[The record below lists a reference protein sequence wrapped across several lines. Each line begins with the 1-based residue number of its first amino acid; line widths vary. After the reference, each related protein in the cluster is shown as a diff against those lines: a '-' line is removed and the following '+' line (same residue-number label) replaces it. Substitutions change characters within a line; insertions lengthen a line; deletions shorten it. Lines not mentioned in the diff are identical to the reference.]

1 MAVYQGARYRTPPL
15 PFGARPVPERRVGPA
30 PIRGHTR
37 VRPVT
42 VVLAGILVAF
52 LLGLVYLTQTLQAGV
67 ANYQIDNLMIERRQL
82 QQELQSEQGEA
93 AQWGSES
100 QVVEWAQQQGLT
112 RLGNRIRVPAK

>member
-1 MAVYQGARYRTPPL
+1 MAVYQGAYRTPPL
-15 PFGARPVPERRVGPA
+15 PFGGRPVAEPRVTRT
-30 PIRGHTR
+30 PIRGRTR
-37 VRPVT
+37 VRPIT
-42 VVLAGILVAF
+42 VVLAGILIAF

-67 ANYQIDNLMIERRQL
+67 ANYQIDNLMIERREL
-82 QQELQSEQGEA
+82 QQQLQSEQGEA

>member
-15 PFGARPVPERRVGPA
+15 PFGARPVAERRVTRIPA
-30 PIRGHTR
+30 RGRTH

-42 VVLAGILVAF
+42 MVLAGILVAF
-52 LLGLVYLTQTLQAGV
+52 LLALVYLTQTLQAGV

-82 QQELQSEQGEA
+82 QHELQSELGEA

-100 QVVEWAQQQGLT
+100 QVVEWAQQHGLT

>member
-15 PFGARPVPERRVGPA
+15 PFGARPVTQRRVARVPVRA
-30 PIRGHTR
+30 RTR

-42 VVLAGILVAF
+42 MVLAAILVAF

-67 ANYQIDNLMIERRQL
+67 ANYQIDNLMIERRTL
-82 QQELQSEQGEA
+82 QQELQSELGEA

-100 QVVEWAQQQGLT
+100 QAVDWAQQHGLT
-112 RLGNRIRVPAK
+112 RLGNRISVPAQ

>member
-15 PFGARPVPERRVGPA
+15 PFGARPVSQRRAGPI
-30 PIRGHTR
+30 PVRGRTH

-42 VVLAGILVAF
+42 MVLAAILVAF

-67 ANYQIDNLMIERRQL
+67 ANYQIDNLMIERRTL
-82 QQELQSEQGEA
+82 QQELQSELGEA

-100 QVVEWAQQQGLT
+100 QVVEWAQQHGLT
-112 RLGNRIRVPAK
+112 RLGNRIRVPAQ

>member
-1 MAVYQGARYRTPPL
+1 MAVYQGARYRTPP
-15 PFGARPVPERRVGPA
+15 PVFGARPVAQRRVGRVPV
-30 PIRGHTR
+30 RGRAH

-42 VVLAGILVAF
+42 IVLAGILVAF

-100 QVVEWAQQQGLT
+100 QVVEWAQQHGLT
-112 RLGNRIRVPAK
+112 QLGNRIRVPAQ

>member
-15 PFGARPVPERRVGPA
+15 PFGARPVEQRRVGRIPV
-30 PIRGHTR
+30 RGRTR

-42 VVLAGILVAF
+42 MVLAGILIAF

-67 ANYQIDNLMIERRQL
+67 ANYQIDNLMIERQQL
-82 QQELQSEQGEA
+82 QRELQSQLGEA

-100 QVVEWAQQQGLT
+100 QVVEWASQHELT
-112 RLGNRIRVPAK
+112 RLGGRIRVPAK